1 MNQLESPYTA
11 SVSTKN
17 NIARL
22 SHGYHLSQQK
32 EFRSLN
38 NTIWKNKDGK
48 AVGEVR
54 ATGDSKGKTAG
65 NFTWLRV
72 YDAGH
77 MVPHDQPEVALEFF
91 TRQVLAC
98 SHISLVTKP

>member
-1 MNQLESPYTA
+1 MYQLESPYTA
-11 SVSTKN
+11 SVSTN
-17 NIARL
+17 NRTVYL
-22 SHGYHLSQQK
+22 PHNYHLCPQK

-38 NTIWKNKDGK
+38 NTVWKNKAGK

-54 ATGDSKGKTAG
+54 ATGDSGGKTAG

-72 YDAGH
+72 YEAGH

-91 TRQVLAC
+91 T
-98 SHISLVTKP
+98 K

>member
-1 MNQLESPYTA
+1 MLQPIVILLDSLMVCIYA
-11 SVSTKN
+11 
-17 NIARL
+17 
-22 SHGYHLSQQK
+22 QK

-48 AVGEVR
+48 PIGEVR
-54 ATGDSKGKTAG
+54 ATGDNGGKTAG

-72 YDAGH
+72 YEAGH

-91 TRQVLAC
+91 T
-98 SHISLVTKP
+98 K